1 MADALDILRMGLPA
15 IGMLAGGAGVGLGAM
30 AGGAIGMQQ
39 AAGTKRDAQR
49 AQGAIP
55 SIDPTELAYLSD
67 IRNKR
72 TMYESGMDRLT
83 QQRIRGAEQAGAQT
97 QANVS
102 RVAGG
107 DSGLAI
113 DSLLRSQQ
121 GMQTGMSNA
130 ASTGDQNAMQ
140 LQMAEMPLV
149 QDMADRDYKLKIYE
163 RDRLFGEYAQQQQAA
178 MNNYMGGVAMLPTL
192 NWDKLAK
199 PNPNYGQMTSD
210 LNDYAMGLGAPN
222 SSNVDATAMEPM
234 FPWENNPLPTPT
246 LIGG

>member
-1 MADALDILRMGLPA
+1 MADALDILRLGLPVL
-15 IGMLAGGAGVGLGAM
+15 GMLGPGGAA
-30 AGGAIGMQQ
+30 AGAIGSGLAGMAQ
-39 AAGTKRDAQR
+39 AQGTKRDAQR
-49 AQGAIP
+49 AQNAIP

-97 QANVS
+97 QANID

-121 GMQTGMSNA
+121 GTQTGMSNA
-130 ASTGDQNAMQ
+130 ASTGDQSAMQ

-163 RDRLFGEYAQQQQAA
+163 RDRLFGESAQQGQAA
-178 MNNYMGGVAMLPTL
+178 MNNYMGGIAMLPTL
-192 NWDKLAK
+192 NWDKIAK
-199 PNPNYGQMTSD
+199 PNPNYGQISSD

-222 SSNVDATAMEPM
+222 SSNVDATAMQPM